1 MRKRIKHC
9 ERCQIVKAA
18 DTPGCH
24 IFYDL
29 ASLPVL
35 DPIFLIFQLHPS
47 LPESQQYCSTS
58 FLFQKKS
65 LTDDL
70 EQDEGF
76 GTQSFRSSGQTDQ
89 ETFRS
94 SVPTDHQSCRSSR
107 HVDMADG
114 ADDYQD
120 EEDSTQLEEQD
131 LIHEDDEYF
140 DVSF

>member
-1 MRKRIKHC
+1 M
-9 ERCQIVKAA
+9 
-18 DTPGCH
+18 
-24 IFYDL
+24 
-29 ASLPVL
+29 
-35 DPIFLIFQLHPS
+35 FQLHHS
-47 LPESQQYCSTS
+47 LQESQQYCSTS

-76 GTQSFRSSGQTDQ
+76 GTQSFRSSGPTDYQ
-89 ETFRS
+89 SYRS
-94 SVPTDHQSCRSSR
+94 SG
-107 HVDMADG
+107 HVDVDDG

-131 LIHEDDEYF
+131 LIHEDDDDEYF

>member
-1 MRKRIKHC
+1 M
-9 ERCQIVKAA
+9 
-18 DTPGCH
+18 
-24 IFYDL
+24 
-29 ASLPVL
+29 
-35 DPIFLIFQLHPS
+35 FQLHHS
-47 LPESQQYCSTS
+47 LQESQQYCSTS

-76 GTQSFRSSGQTDQ
+76 GTQSFRSSGQTDYQ
-89 ETFRS
+89 SYRS
-94 SVPTDHQSCRSSR
+94 SG
-107 HVDMADG
+107 HVDVDDG

>member
-1 MRKRIKHC
+1 M
-9 ERCQIVKAA
+9 
-18 DTPGCH
+18 
-24 IFYDL
+24 
-29 ASLPVL
+29 
-35 DPIFLIFQLHPS
+35 FQLHHS
-47 LPESQQYCSTS
+47 LQESQQYCSTS

-76 GTQSFRSSGQTDQ
+76 GTQSFRSSGQTDYQ
-89 ETFRS
+89 SYRS
-94 SVPTDHQSCRSSR
+94 SGQTDHQSYRSSG
-107 HVDMADG
+107 HVDVDDG

-131 LIHEDDEYF
+131 LIHEDDDEYF